1 MGVPFLHARSVEDA
15 AVDLIRAAEMLKC
28 HRAHADR
35 VVEILEARWS
45 INRANMGG
53 SPKR

>member
-1 MGVPFLHARSVEDA
+1 MCVPFLPVRAVEDA
-15 AVDLIRAAEMLKC
+15 AVDLIQAADALRH

-35 VVEILEARWS
+35 LVEILEARWLM
-45 INRANMGG
+45 NRANRAG